1 MVDEEKSWVMA
12 MSSGVDAMRRYGGAR
27 LGMRTLLD
35 ALVPALQVLSDG
47 ASVGEAVDAAKGG
60 MEATKTMQ
68 GCAGR
73 ANYVQHEEMLGVP
86 DPGAYAVFVAFEAAS
101 CVYE

>member
-1 MVDEEKSWVMA
+1 ML
-12 MSSGVDAMRRYGGAR
+12 SGVEAIKRYGGAR

-35 ALVPALQVLSDG
+35 ALIPALQVLSDG
-47 ASVGEAVDAAKGG
+47 ASLSEAAEAAKAG

-73 ANYVQHEEMLGVP
+73 ANYVQHEAMLGIP
-86 DPGAYAVFVAFEAAS
+86 DPGAYAVFVAFEAAAG
-101 CVYE
+101 VGQ